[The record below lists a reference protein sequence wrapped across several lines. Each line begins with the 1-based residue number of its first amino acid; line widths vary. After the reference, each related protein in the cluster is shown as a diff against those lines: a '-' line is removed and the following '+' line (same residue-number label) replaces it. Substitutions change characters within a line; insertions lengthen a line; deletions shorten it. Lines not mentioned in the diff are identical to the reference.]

1 MVSLWVGIR
10 VPMRQQP
17 SLPISSITGIPGLSQ
32 FSSCLYNT
40 CPEDH
45 LTHIPQ
51 EDRSKCH
58 HFSCHRFEI
67 LKSNVLIISEIF
79 IKDILHFHDLAGYM
93 LAHCTWHE
101 HE

>member
-1 MVSLWVGIR
+1 MAFIAYIIL
-10 VPMRQQP
+10 
-17 SLPISSITGIPGLSQ
+17 SILFTYPVAFSANMIPG
-32 FSSCLYNT
+32 
-40 CPEDH
+40 DGA
-45 LTHIPQ
+45 HIPQ
-51 EDRSKCH
+51 EDRSKYH